1 MMKRNKSN
9 IRIVITLGIALLAS
23 SIVLAQDEEKPGIT
37 KAQHLSDLE
46 ALKVKRDSTHAVL
59 KQMELPALVEQMNK
73 DSKTREH
80 FNSSAYREVV
90 NNRKSES
97 QALFEIIQKQQ
108 KAAYIPLMAL
118 RKINKE
124 AYDSTDV
131 QLRLDAL
138 ADALRETIV
147 YNRWGIPHLYWQ
159 APAKSMIELG
169 GDAEKTL
176 KSFLSDESPCGIM
189 GYEEE
194 LEMEAY
200 KYRRCD
206 YALAMLMVIRDQNVK
221 EIPKDPAK
229 RDKMIEEILAE
240 EE

>member
-1 MMKRNKSN
+1 MKRNKSN
-9 IRIVITLGIALLAS
+9 IPIVIALGIALLAS
-23 SIVLAQDEEKPGIT
+23 STILAQDEVKPGIT

-46 ALKVKRDSTHAVL
+46 ALKIKRDSTHAVL

-73 DSKTREH
+73 DSRTREH

-97 QALFEIIQKQQ
+97 QALLEIIEKQE
-108 KAAYIPLMAL
+108 KVSYIPLMAL
-118 RKINKE
+118 RKINKK
-124 AYDSTDV
+124 AYEETDV
-131 QLRLDAL
+131 QLRLNAL

-176 KSFLSDESPCGIM
+176 KSFLSDESPCAIM

-206 YALAMLMVIRDQNVK
+206 YALAMIMEIRDQNVK
-221 EIPKDPAK
+221 EIPKDPAG

>member
-9 IRIVITLGIALLAS
+9 IPIVITLGIALLAS
-23 SIVLAQDEEKPGIT
+23 STILAQDDVKPGIT

-46 ALKVKRDSTHAVL
+46 ALKIKRDSTLAVL
-59 KQMELPALVEQMNK
+59 AQMELPALVEQMNK
-73 DSKTREH
+73 DSRTKEH

-97 QALFEIIQKQQ
+97 QALLKIIKKQQ
-108 KAAYIPLMAL
+108 KVAYIPLMAL

-124 AYDSTDV
+124 AYEETDI
-131 QLRLDAL
+131 QLRLNAL
-138 ADALRETIV
+138 ADAFRETIV

-176 KSFLSDESPCGIM
+176 KSFLSDKSPCGIM

-200 KYRRCD
+200 KYRKCD
-206 YALAMLMVIRDQNVK
+206 YALAMIMVIRDQNVK

-229 RDKMIEEILAE
+229 RDIMIEEILAE

>member
-1 MMKRNKSN
+1 MKRNKSN
-9 IRIVITLGIALLAS
+9 IRIVIALGIALLLNS
-23 SIVLAQDEEKPGIT
+23 TILAQDDVKPGIT
-37 KAQHLSDLE
+37 KDQHLSDLE
-46 ALKVKRDSTHAVL
+46 ALKIKRDSTLAVL
-59 KQMELPALVEQMNK
+59 AQMELPALVELMNK
-73 DSKTREH
+73 DSRTKEH

-90 NNRKSES
+90 HNRKSES
-97 QALFEIIQKQQ
+97 QALFEIIIKEQQ
-108 KAAYIPLMAL
+108 KVAYIPLMAL

-138 ADALRETIV
+138 ADAFRETIV

-176 KSFLSDESPCGIM
+176 KSFLSDESPCAIM

-194 LEMEAY
+194 LEMDAY
-200 KYRRCD
+200 KYRKCD
-206 YALAMLMVIRDQNVK
+206 YALAMIMVIRDQNVK
-221 EIPKDPAK
+221 EIPKDPAI